1 MRKAGG
7 GVDDHRRLRG
17 NRYPNPGCKR
27 LQILAEFLQI
37 FPSVFLYHFI
47 IVEFNLPPSPK
58 YRSSKNH
65 NDVPGTRKTWRTF
78 VVETI
83 ERPERRLIKTMNRN
97 ILKNM
102 NQRPSEP
109 DASTSVPAKKSGQRK
124 TGSPSTSKTEV
135 SESKAREKMDVQLS
149 NEQVAL
155 RAYFIGERR
164 RKLGFP
170 GDETSDWVEA
180 KREIS
185 EELKGLVKEPAA
197 RGRRPV

>member
-1 MRKAGG
+1 
-7 GVDDHRRLRG
+7 
-17 NRYPNPGCKR
+17 
-27 LQILAEFLQI
+27 
-37 FPSVFLYHFI
+37 
-47 IVEFNLPPSPK
+47 
-58 YRSSKNH
+58 
-65 NDVPGTRKTWRTF
+65 
-78 VVETI
+78 
-83 ERPERRLIKTMNRN
+83 MNRN
-97 ILKNM
+97 ILKNI
-102 NQRPSEP
+102 NQTPSEP
-109 DASTSVPAKKSGQRK
+109 GASTSVPAKKSGQRE
-124 TGSPSTSKTEV
+124 TSSPSTSKTEV

-185 EELKGLVKEPAA
+185 EELKGLEKEPAA